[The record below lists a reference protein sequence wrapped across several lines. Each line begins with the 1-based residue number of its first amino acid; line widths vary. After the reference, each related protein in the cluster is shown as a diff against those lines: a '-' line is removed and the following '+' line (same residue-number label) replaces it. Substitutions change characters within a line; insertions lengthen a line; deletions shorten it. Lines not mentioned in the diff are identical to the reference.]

1 MSTVEVLKAGPLTTF
16 QDGGRPGYA
25 HLGVPPSGAA
35 DAAAFRLANRMVGNP
50 PGAAVLEATLV
61 GPRLRFRD
69 DALVALT
76 GAETR
81 HGPNR
86 LLRLAAGAQL
96 DVGPCLSGARAYVG
110 VRGGFDVPPV
120 LGSRSTDL
128 LTGLGP
134 PPLRDGDLLR
144 LGPPPSTPPDP
155 DADAGIR
162 RVASP
167 LRLVTGPRDDWITPD
182 AVELLFSSTWT
193 VTNAANRVG
202 VRLVG
207 PPLARARHDELLSE
221 GIVTG
226 AVQLPPA
233 GELIIL
239 LNDHPTTGGYPVI
252 AVLDERDLSSAGQ
265 LRPGDIVRFTRA
277 G

>member
-1 MSTVEVLKAGPLTTF
+1 
-16 QDGGRPGYA
+16 
-25 HLGVPPSGAA
+25 
-35 DAAAFRLANRMVGNP
+35 
-50 PGAAVLEATLV
+50 
-61 GPRLRFRD
+61 
-69 DALVALT
+69 
-76 GAETR
+76 
-81 HGPNR
+81 
-86 LLRLAAGAQL
+86 
-96 DVGPCLSGARAYVG
+96 
-110 VRGGFDVPPV
+110 
-120 LGSRSTDL
+120 
-128 LTGLGP
+128 
-134 PPLRDGDLLR
+134 
-144 LGPPPSTPPDP
+144 
-155 DADAGIR
+155 
-162 RVASP
+162 
-167 LRLVTGPRDDWITPD
+167 VTGPRDDWITPD